1 MTDEVN
7 DFHLPTLNQKKGSD
21 FEKGVENDLI
31 KEIYK
36 SKFFEKFEAT
46 GLDLDIVSN
55 GKKNRNEQ
63 FHLFNL
69 FLKDMFENQRYYMQ
83 DMVSFLVED
92 VLETKQVLNCLNEE
106 NRYELEYEMKFKYH
120 IKQNESKIDLLLE
133 DDE

>member
-1 MTDEVN
+1 MAEETS
-7 DFHLPTLNQKKGSD
+7 DFHLPTLTQKKGTD
-21 FEKGVENDLI
+21 FEKSVENDLI

-36 SKFFEKFEAT
+36 TKFLEKFEAT
-46 GLDLDIVSN
+46 GLDIDVVSN

-69 FLKDMFENQRYYMQ
+69 FLKEMFEHNRYYMQ

-92 VLETKQVLNCLNEE
+92 MLDTKQVLNCLNEE